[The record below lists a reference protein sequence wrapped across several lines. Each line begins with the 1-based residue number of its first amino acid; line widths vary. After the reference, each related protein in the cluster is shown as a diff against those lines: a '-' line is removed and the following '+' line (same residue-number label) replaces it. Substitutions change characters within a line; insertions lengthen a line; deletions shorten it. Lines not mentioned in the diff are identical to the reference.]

1 MDNFTNGQ
9 PGPGQRN
16 RFTGLLETDDS
27 VQEDKPAPRKTEERS
42 GPGKKGEPRPLETPY
57 QKESSEFAPKIK
69 VNLNY
74 RPGLVSN
81 QKDPNRFDR
90 DRLFSAV
97 TRGTPEALDG
107 LLGYLRRTSKF
118 LTDSEYTGQTAL
130 HIAIEKRSLPL
141 VKLLVENGADVHARA
156 YGEFFRKKKE
166 GVYFYFGELPL
177 SLAAC
182 TNQLDVVD
190 YLLNNPHQKARLQ
203 EQDTQGNTVLHALVM
218 IADDTEENTK
228 FVSTTYVE
236 ILKAG
241 VKLDPTCKLEEIV
254 NYDGLNPLQLAA
266 KTGKVE
272 IFRHIIQRE
281 IKDPVYRHL
290 SRKFTEW
297 TYGPIHVSLYDLSS
311 LDSFE
316 ENSVLEILA
325 YSSDT
330 PNRYKMVVLEPLNKL
345 LQQKW
350 ETFASKRFYFS
361 FASYLSFM
369 IIFTAIAYYQPLRV
383 KPSFPVEFTAGGFLW
398 VSGLI
403 IILLGGIYLIFAQ
416 SLYLRRRRQSL
427 KTMCSDSCIEILMY
441 GPAGVWHR
449 ESGEIGSLL
458 GVSDIAREVAF
469 SLLLSAVLYGASSE
483 NYVAVMVFSLLLGWV
498 NTLYY
503 TRGFQRTGI
512 YSVMIQKTIM
522 RDLLRFLLVYMIF
535 LFGFAA
541 ALVTLMGDAPSVSQ
555 NKSLAHLESSGN
567 HAMYGGLLSVS
578 LELFKITI
586 GMGDLDFQ
594 EHARFRYFV
603 MLLLLLFV
611 ILTYI
616 LLLNMLI
623 ALMSETVTDISG
635 YSKSVWKLQR
645 AIAILEIEKAWLW
658 RQGGKRRSGC
668 FMSVGLNKKDERWC
682 FRVEE
687 IKWAD
692 WAKDVGVLKEDPG
705 NTSDSEINPEGLQ
718 YFGQSIGDGGFDFP
732 TDGVQDRAAGSLENV
747 TVLWWPCEF
756 HCFSSVFLKVKHKKN
771 GNVESPVPVLDRQ
784 HPSENAFSERSH
796 CWATPSSDHE
806 RFTDGGDS
814 SVTTPVLNHPKT
826 DIFGMV
832 TAQVGL

>member
-16 RFTGLLETDDS
+16 RLMGLLETDDS
-27 VQEDKPAPRKTEERS
+27 IQEDKPASSKKEERS
-42 GPGKKGEPRPLETPY
+42 GHGKKGEPRPLETPY
-57 QKESSEFAPKIK
+57 QKESSDFPPKVKI
-69 VNLNY
+69 NLNY

-97 TRGTPEALDG
+97 SRGSPEALDG
-107 LLGYLRRTSKF
+107 LLEYLRRTSKF
-118 LTDSEYTGQTAL
+118 LTNSEYT
-130 HIAIEKRSLPL
+130 
-141 VKLLVENGADVHARA
+141 
-156 YGEFFRKKKE
+156 
-166 GVYFYFGELPL
+166 GELPL

-182 TNQLDVVD
+182 TNQLEVVE

-241 VKLDPTCKLEEIV
+241 VKLDPTWKLEEIV

-272 IFRHIIQRE
+272 IFKHIIQRE

-311 LDSFE
+311 IDSFE

-361 FASYLSFM
+361 FVSYLSFM
-369 IIFTAIAYYQPLRV
+369 IIFTAIAYYQPLRL

-403 IILLGGIYLIFAQ
+403 IILLGGIYLIFA
-416 SLYLRRRRQSL
+416 
-427 KTMCSDSCIEILMY
+427 
-441 GPAGVWHR
+441 
-449 ESGEIGSLL
+449 
-458 GVSDIAREVAF
+458 
-469 SLLLSAVLYGASSE
+469 
-483 NYVAVMVFSLLLGWV
+483 
-498 NTLYY
+498 
-503 TRGFQRTGI
+503 
-512 YSVMIQKTIM
+512 
-522 RDLLRFLLVYMIF
+522 
-535 LFGFAA
+535 
-541 ALVTLMGDAPSVSQ
+541 
-555 NKSLAHLESSGN
+555 
-567 HAMYGGLLSVS
+567 
-578 LELFKITI
+578 
-586 GMGDLDFQ
+586 
-594 EHARFRYFV
+594 
-603 MLLLLLFV
+603 
-611 ILTYI
+611 
-616 LLLNMLI
+616 
-623 ALMSETVTDISG
+623 
-635 YSKSVWKLQR
+635 QR

-687 IKWAD
+687 IKWTD

-705 NTSDSEINPEGLQ
+705 NTSDSEINPEGT
-718 YFGQSIGDGGFDFP
+718 G
-732 TDGVQDRAAGSLENV
+732 
-747 TVLWWPCEF
+747 
-756 HCFSSVFLKVKHKKN
+756 
-771 GNVESPVPVLDRQ
+771 
-784 HPSENAFSERSH
+784 
-796 CWATPSSDHE
+796 AT
-806 RFTDGGDS
+806 
-814 SVTTPVLNHPKT
+814 L
-826 DIFGMV
+826 
-832 TAQVGL
+832 

>member
-1 MDNFTNGQ
+1 MANFTNGQ

-16 RFTGLLETDDS
+16 RLMGLLETDDS
-27 VQEDKPAPRKTEERS
+27 IPEDKPASSKKEERI
-42 GPGKKGEPRPLETPY
+42 GLHGKKGELRPLESPY
-57 QKESSEFAPKIK
+57 QKESTDYAPKVKI
-69 VNLNY
+69 NLNF

-90 DRLFSAV
+90 DRLFSAIL
-97 TRGTPEALDG
+97 RGSPESLDG
-107 LLGYLRRTSKF
+107 LLEYLRRTSKF
-118 LTDSEYTGQTAL
+118 LTNSEYTDAKTGKTCLMKALLNLKNGRNDTIPVLLEIDQKTENPRPLVNVACSDPYYRGQTAL
-130 HIAIEKRSLPL
+130 HIAIEKRNLDM

-156 YGEFFRKKKE
+156 HGEFFGKKKE
-166 GVYFYFGELPL
+166 GICFYFGELPL

-182 TNQLDVVD
+182 TNQFEVVE
-190 YLLNNPHQKARLQ
+190 YLLNNPHQKARIQ
-203 EQDTQGNTVLHALVM
+203 EQDTLGNTVLHALVM

-228 FVSTTYVE
+228 FVSTVYVE

-241 VKLDPTCKLEEIV
+241 VKVDPTCKLEEIV

-281 IKDPVYRHL
+281 IKEPQYRHL

-311 LDSFE
+311 LDSYE

-345 LQQKW
+345 LQHKW

-361 FASYLSFM
+361 FISYLSFM

-383 KPSFPVEFTAGGFLW
+383 KVGFLW

-416 SLYLRRRRQSL
+416 SLFL
-427 KTMCSDSCIEILMY
+427 
-441 GPAGVWHR
+441 
-449 ESGEIGSLL
+449 LL
-458 GVSDIAREVAF
+458 GSFIQAF

-498 NTLYY
+498 NMLYY

-512 YSVMIQKTIM
+512 YSVMIQKTIL

-541 ALVTLMGDAPSVSQ
+541 DFDLSAPAVSH
-555 NKSLAHLESSGN
+555 NKSVFHLEDVGN
-567 HAMYGGLLSVS
+567 HAMYGGLFSVS

-586 GMGDLDFQ
+586 GMGDLEFQ
-594 EHARFRYFV
+594 EHARFKYFV

-668 FMSVGLNKKDERWC
+668 FLSVGLNKKDERWC
-682 FRVEE
+682 F
-687 IKWAD
+687 
-692 WAKDVGVLKEDPG
+692 
-705 NTSDSEINPEGLQ
+705 SDSEVNPEGKAGQKVFVFFFDLLPSR
-718 YFGQSIGDGGFDFP
+718 YF
-732 TDGVQDRAAGSLENV
+732 L
-747 TVLWWPCEF
+747 
-756 HCFSSVFLKVKHKKN
+756 
-771 GNVESPVPVLDRQ
+771 
-784 HPSENAFSERSH
+784 
-796 CWATPSSDHE
+796 
-806 RFTDGGDS
+806 
-814 SVTTPVLNHPKT
+814 
-826 DIFGMV
+826 
-832 TAQVGL
+832 

>member
-16 RFTGLLETDDS
+16 RFIGLLETDDS
-27 VQEDKPAPRKTEERS
+27 AQEDKPAPRKKEERS
-42 GPGKKGEPRPLETPY
+42 GPGKKGETRPLETPY

-118 LTDSEYTGQTAL
+118 LTDSEYTDAKTGKTCLMKALLNLKNGMNDTIPVLLEIDQKTQNPRPLVNVSCSDCYYRGQTAL

-427 KTMCSDSCIEILMY
+427 KTMCSDSCIEIL
-441 GPAGVWHR
+441 
-449 ESGEIGSLL
+449 IF
-458 GVSDIAREVAF
+458 IQAF

-541 ALVTLMGDAPSVSQ
+541 GEPWLGVALQAGLQEVGFSEENLNCVFLPALVTLMGDAPSVSH
-555 NKSLAHLESSGN
+555 NKSLAHLESSGS

-705 NTSDSEINPEGLQ
+705 NTSDSEINPEA
-718 YFGQSIGDGGFDFP
+718 S
-732 TDGVQDRAAGSLENV
+732 
-747 TVLWWPCEF
+747 C
-756 HCFSSVFLKVKHKKN
+756 
-771 GNVESPVPVLDRQ
+771 
-784 HPSENAFSERSH
+784 
-796 CWATPSSDHE
+796 
-806 RFTDGGDS
+806 
-814 SVTTPVLNHPKT
+814 
-826 DIFGMV
+826 
-832 TAQVGL
+832 

>member
-16 RFTGLLETDDS
+16 RLMGLLETDDS
-27 VQEDKPAPRKTEERS
+27 IPEDKPTSSKKDERS
-42 GPGKKGEPRPLETPY
+42 GLHGKKGEPQPLETPY
-57 QKESSEFAPKIK
+57 QKESSDFPPKVMI
-69 VNLNY
+69 NLNY

-97 TRGTPEALDG
+97 SRGSPEALNG
-107 LLGYLRRTSKF
+107 LLEYLRRTSKF
-118 LTDSEYTGQTAL
+118 LTNSEYTDAKTGKTCLMKALLNLKNGKNDTIPLLLEIDQKTQNPRPLVNVACSDCYYRGQTAL
-130 HIAIEKRSLPL
+130 HIAIEKRSLDL

-156 YGEFFRKKKE
+156 HGEFFRKKKE
-166 GVYFYFGELPL
+166 GVCFYFGELPL

-182 TNQLDVVD
+182 TNQLDVVE

-203 EQDTQGNTVLHALVM
+203 EQDTLGNTVLHALVM

-228 FVSTTYVE
+228 FVSTVYVE

-241 VKLDPTCKLEEIV
+241 VKLDPTWKLEEIV

-272 IFRHIIQRE
+272 IFKHIIQRE

-361 FASYLSFM
+361 FISYLSFM

-383 KPSFPVEFTAGGFLW
+383 KVSFLW

-416 SLYLRRRRQSL
+416 VL
-427 KTMCSDSCIEILMY
+427 TIL
-441 GPAGVWHR
+441 
-449 ESGEIGSLL
+449 
-458 GVSDIAREVAF
+458 
-469 SLLLSAVLYGASSE
+469 
-483 NYVAVMVFSLLLGWV
+483 
-498 NTLYY
+498 
-503 TRGFQRTGI
+503 
-512 YSVMIQKTIM
+512 

-535 LFGFAA
+535 LFGWAMENA
-541 ALVTLMGDAPSVSQ
+541 GS
-555 NKSLAHLESSGN
+555 

-611 ILTYI
+611 ILTYV

-635 YSKSVWKLQR
+635 DSKSVWKLQR

-687 IKWAD
+687 IKWTN
-692 WAKDVGVLKEDPG
+692 WAKEVGVLKEDPG
-705 NTSDSEINPEGLQ
+705 NTSDSEINPEGK
-718 YFGQSIGDGGFDFP
+718 S
-732 TDGVQDRAAGSLENV
+732 
-747 TVLWWPCEF
+747 
-756 HCFSSVFLKVKHKKN
+756 
-771 GNVESPVPVLDRQ
+771 
-784 HPSENAFSERSH
+784 
-796 CWATPSSDHE
+796 
-806 RFTDGGDS
+806 
-814 SVTTPVLNHPKT
+814 NH
-826 DIFGMV
+826 
-832 TAQVGL
+832 

>member
-16 RFTGLLETDDS
+16 RLMGLLETDDS
-27 VQEDKPAPRKTEERS
+27 IQEDKPASSKKEERI
-42 GPGKKGEPRPLETPY
+42 GLHGKKGEPRPLETPY
-57 QKESSEFAPKIK
+57 QKESSDYAPKIK
-69 VNLNY
+69 INLNF

-97 TRGTPEALDG
+97 SRGSPEALDG
-107 LLGYLRRTSKF
+107 LLEYLRRTSKF
-118 LTDSEYTGQTAL
+118 LTNSEYTDAKTGKTCLMKALLNLKNGRNDTIPVLLEIDQKTENPRPLVNVACSDCYYRGQTAL
-130 HIAIEKRSLPL
+130 HIAIEKRSLDV

-156 YGEFFRKKKE
+156 HGDFFKKKKE
-166 GVYFYFGELPL
+166 GICFYFGELPL

-182 TNQLDVVD
+182 TNQPEVVE
-190 YLLNNPHQKARLQ
+190 YLLNNPHQKARIQ

-218 IADDTEENTK
+218 IADDTNENTK

-241 VKLDPTCKLEEIV
+241 VKVDPTCKLEEIV

-272 IFRHIIQRE
+272 IFKHIIQRE
-281 IKDPVYRHL
+281 IKDPEYRHL

-311 LDSFE
+311 IDSFE

-330 PNRYKMVVLEPLNKL
+330 P
-345 LQQKW
+345 
-350 ETFASKRFYFS
+350 S
-361 FASYLSFM
+361 
-369 IIFTAIAYYQPLRV
+369 
-383 KPSFPVEFTAGGFLW
+383 SFPVEFTAGGFLW

-427 KTMCSDSCIEILMY
+427 KTMCSDSCIEIL
-441 GPAGVWHR
+441 
-449 ESGEIGSLL
+449 IF
-458 GVSDIAREVAF
+458 IQAF
-469 SLLLSAVLYGASSE
+469 SMLLSAVLYGASSE

-498 NTLYY
+498 NMLYY

-512 YSVMIQKTIM
+512 YSVMIQKTIL

-541 ALVTLMGDAPSVSQ
+541 ALVTLMGEAPVVSQ
-555 NKSLAHLESSGN
+555 NKSVAQMEDAGN
-567 HAMYGGLLSVS
+567 HAMYGGLFSVS

-586 GMGDLDFQ
+586 GMGDLEFQ
-594 EHARFRYFV
+594 EHARFKYFA

-623 ALMSETVTDISG
+623 ALMSETVTHISDN
-635 YSKSVWKLQR
+635 SKSVWKLQR

-668 FMSVGLNKKDERWC
+668 FLSVGLNKKDERWC

-687 IKWAD
+687 IKWTN
-692 WAKDVGVLKEDPG
+692 WAKEVGVLKEDPG
-705 NTSDSEINPEGLQ
+705 NSNDSEINPEETRSWKRTPQKQRSAVPEEQSLLQ
-718 YFGQSIGDGGFDFP
+718 PQLSATEMMPLEGQ
-732 TDGVQDRAAGSLENV
+732 TRNL
-747 TVLWWPCEF
+747 
-756 HCFSSVFLKVKHKKN
+756 
-771 GNVESPVPVLDRQ
+771 
-784 HPSENAFSERSH
+784 
-796 CWATPSSDHE
+796 
-806 RFTDGGDS
+806 
-814 SVTTPVLNHPKT
+814 
-826 DIFGMV
+826 
-832 TAQVGL
+832 

>member
-1 MDNFTNGQ
+1 MDNFTNN
-9 PGPGQRN
+9 PAGPCQRN
-16 RFTGLLETDDS
+16 RLAGLLETDDS
-27 VQEDKPAPRKTEERS
+27 IRDNKPASSTKEERS
-42 GPGKKGEPRPLETPY
+42 GQYGKKGEPRPLETPY
-57 QKESSEFAPKIK
+57 QKESSDYSPKVMI
-69 VNLNY
+69 NLNY

-90 DRLFSAV
+90 DRLFNAV
-97 TRGTPEALDG
+97 TRGCPEALDG
-107 LLGYLRRTSKF
+107 LLEYLRRTSKF
-118 LTDSEYTGQTAL
+118 LTNSEYTDAKTGKTCLMKALMNLKNGRNDTIPVLLEIDQKTQNPRPLVNVACSDCYYRGQTAL
-130 HIAIEKRSLPL
+130 HIAIEKRSLDI
-141 VKLLVENGADVHARA
+141 VKVLVENGADVHARA
-156 YGEFFRKKKE
+156 HGEFFRKKKE
-166 GVYFYFGELPL
+166 GVCFYFGELPL

-182 TNQLDVVD
+182 TNQFEMVE

-203 EQDTQGNTVLHALVM
+203 EQDTLGNTVLHALVM

-228 FVSTTYVE
+228 FVSTVYVE

-241 VKLDPTCKLEEIV
+241 VRTDPTVKLEEIA

-350 ETFASKRFYFS
+350 ETFASKRFYFN
-361 FASYLSFM
+361 FISYLSFM

-383 KPSFPVEFTAGGFLW
+383 KVSLGFLSQLPVKFTAGGFLW

-403 IILLGGIYLIFAQ
+403 IVLLGGVYLILSQ

-427 KTMCSDSCIEILMY
+427 KTMCSDSCVEIL
-441 GPAGVWHR
+441 
-449 ESGEIGSLL
+449 IF
-458 GVSDIAREVAF
+458 IQAF
-469 SLLLSAVLYGASSE
+469 ALLLSAVLYGASSE
-483 NYVAVMVFSLLLGWV
+483 NYVVVMVFSLLLGWV
-498 NTLYY
+498 NMLYY
-503 TRGFQRTGI
+503 TRGFQRIGI
-512 YSVMIQKTIM
+512 YSVMIQKTIL
-522 RDLLRFLLVYMIF
+522 RDLLRFLLVYVIF

-541 ALVTLMGDAPSVSQ
+541 ALFTLMGDAPSLSH
-555 NKSLAHLESSGN
+555 NKSVAQMENAGS
-567 HAMYGGLLSVS
+567 HAIYGGLLNVC

-586 GMGDLDFQ
+586 GMGDLDFH
-594 EHARFRYFV
+594 EHARFRYLV
-603 MLLLLLFV
+603 ILLLLLFV

-616 LLLNMLI
+616 LLFNMLI

-635 YSKSVWKLQR
+635 HSKSVWKLQR

-668 FMSVGLNKKDERWC
+668 LMSVGLNKKDERWC

-687 IKWAD
+687 IKWTS
-692 WAKDVGVLKEDPG
+692 WAKEVGVLKEEPG
-705 NTSDSEINPEGLQ
+705 NSNDLEINPEG
-718 YFGQSIGDGGFDFP
+718 
-732 TDGVQDRAAGSLENV
+732 NV
-747 TVLWWPCEF
+747 
-756 HCFSSVFLKVKHKKN
+756 K
-771 GNVESPVPVLDRQ
+771 
-784 HPSENAFSERSH
+784 
-796 CWATPSSDHE
+796 
-806 RFTDGGDS
+806 
-814 SVTTPVLNHPKT
+814 
-826 DIFGMV
+826 
-832 TAQVGL
+832 

>member
-1 MDNFTNGQ
+1 MDKFTNGQ
-9 PGPGQRN
+9 PGPAQRN
-16 RFTGLLETDDS
+16 RLIGLLETDDS
-27 VQEDKPAPRKTEERS
+27 IQEDKPAPSKKEERS
-42 GPGKKGEPRPLETPY
+42 GHGRKGEPQPLETPY
-57 QKESSEFAPKIK
+57 QKESSDFAPKIK

-97 TRGTPEALDG
+97 VRGSPEALDG
-107 LLGYLRRTSKF
+107 LLEYLRRNSKF
-118 LTDSEYTGQTAL
+118 LTNSEYTDAKTGKTCLMKALLNLKNGKNDTIPVLLEIDQKTQNPRPLVNVSCSDCFYRGQTAL
-130 HIAIEKRSLPL
+130 HIAIEKRSLEM

-156 YGEFFRKKKE
+156 HGEFFRKKKE

-272 IFRHIIQRE
+272 IQALMRHKSSLVLLWVSFCTCSTGTRPCLCQIFRHIIQRE
-281 IKDPVYRHL
+281 IKDPLYRHL

-361 FASYLSFM
+361 FVSYLSFM

-427 KTMCSDSCIEILMY
+427 KTMCSDSCIEIL
-441 GPAGVWHR
+441 
-449 ESGEIGSLL
+449 IF
-458 GVSDIAREVAF
+458 IQAF

-555 NKSLAHLESSGN
+555 NKSLAHLESSGS

-692 WAKDVGVLKEDPG
+692 WAKDVGVLKEEPG
-705 NTSDSEINPEGLQ
+705 NTSDSEINPEETSSRRRPAQ
-718 YFGQSIGDGGFDFP
+718 NP
-732 TDGVQDRAAGSLENV
+732 PRAAAPEELALLQPQPPGTEM
-747 TVLWWPCEF
+747 
-756 HCFSSVFLKVKHKKN
+756 
-771 GNVESPVPVLDRQ
+771 VPLQGQPR
-784 HPSENAFSERSH
+784 E
-796 CWATPSSDHE
+796 
-806 RFTDGGDS
+806 
-814 SVTTPVLNHPKT
+814 L
-826 DIFGMV
+826 
-832 TAQVGL
+832 

>member
-9 PGPGQRN
+9 PGPAQRN
-16 RFTGLLETDDS
+16 RFLGLLETDDS
-27 VQEDKPAPRKTEERS
+27 AQENNPAPRKQEERP

-57 QKESSEFAPKIK
+57 QKESSEFAPKVKI
-69 VNLNY
+69 NLNY

-81 QKDPNRFDR
+81 PKDPNRFDR

-97 TRGTPEALDG
+97 TRGTPEALEG
-107 LLGYLRRTSKF
+107 LLEYLRRSSKF
-118 LTDSEYTGQTAL
+118 LTNSEYTDAKTGKTCLMKALLNLKNGRNDTIPLLLEIDQKTQNPRPLVNVSCSDCYYQGETAL
-130 HIAIEKRSLPL
+130 HIAIERRSLPL
-141 VKLLVENGADVHARA
+141 VRLLVENGADVHARA
-156 YGEFFRKKKE
+156 HGEFFRKKKE

-190 YLLNNPHQKARLQ
+190 YLLTNPHQRARLQ

-236 ILKAG
+236 LLKAG
-241 VKLDPTCKLEEIV
+241 VKLDPACKLEEIV

-281 IKDPVYRHL
+281 LKDPPYRHL

-361 FASYLSFM
+361 FVSYLSFM

-427 KTMCSDSCIEILMY
+427 KTMCSDSCIEIL
-441 GPAGVWHR
+441 
-449 ESGEIGSLL
+449 IF
-458 GVSDIAREVAF
+458 IQAF

-522 RDLLRFLLVYMIF
+522 RDLLRFLLVYIIF

-541 ALVTLMGDAPSVSQ
+541 ALVTLLGEAPVVAQNRSVAQ
-555 NKSLAHLESSGN
+555 LES

-611 ILTYI
+611 VLTYI

-635 YSKSVWKLQR
+635 DSESVWKLQR

-682 FRVEE
+682 FR
-687 IKWAD
+687 
-692 WAKDVGVLKEDPG
+692 
-705 NTSDSEINPEGLQ
+705 
-718 YFGQSIGDGGFDFP
+718 
-732 TDGVQDRAAGSLENV
+732 
-747 TVLWWPCEF
+747 
-756 HCFSSVFLKVKHKKN
+756 
-771 GNVESPVPVLDRQ
+771 
-784 HPSENAFSERSH
+784 
-796 CWATPSSDHE
+796 
-806 RFTDGGDS
+806 
-814 SVTTPVLNHPKT
+814 
-826 DIFGMV
+826 
-832 TAQVGL
+832 